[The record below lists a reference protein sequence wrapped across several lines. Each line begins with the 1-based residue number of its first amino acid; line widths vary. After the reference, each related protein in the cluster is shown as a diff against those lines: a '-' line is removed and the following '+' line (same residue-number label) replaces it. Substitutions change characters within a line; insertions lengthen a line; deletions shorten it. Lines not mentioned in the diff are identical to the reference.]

1 MTTYFSFSH
10 STLAL
15 VHPPI
20 IEKKDKATSVYRL
33 LPEIKKVYLT
43 SILFS

>member
-1 MTTYFSFSH
+1 MTTYFSFLH

-15 VHPPI
+15 AHSPI
-20 IEKKDKATSVYRL
+20 IKKKDKATSVYRL
-33 LPEIKKVYLT
+33 LPEIEKVYLT